1 MSPPDHAWLCRQIV
15 DGTADAIIFADP
27 DGVIWLWNRGAERM
41 FGHSSEEA
49 LGRNLDLIIP
59 ERLRERHWTGYRQ
72 VMASGVTRYGTQL
85 LAVPAMRKDGTSLS
99 IEFTVILV
107 ADPSGEPLGCAAV
120 IRDVTVRWRNQ
131 KALKEKLAALE
142 SRADRSRS

>member
-27 DGVIWLWNRGAERM
+27 DGVIQLWNLGAERM
-41 FGHSSEEA
+41 FGYSSEDA
-49 LGRNLDLIIP
+49 LGRTLDLIIP

-72 VMASGVTRYGTQL
+72 VMASGVTRYGTEL
-85 LAVPAMRKDGTSLS
+85 PAVRKDGTSLS

-107 ADPSGEPLGCAAV
+107 ADPAGEPLGCAAV
-120 IRDVTVRWRNQ
+120 IREVTVRWRQQ